1 MAITSQIVG
10 LDPDD
15 FGYSVSVKKIEVMDG
30 EKTTYQRVTE
40 IDWYVVGVDA
50 DGNRVKQYRKTFRLK
65 DTEAKAKQGGYDLL
79 DLIWQLGKDWVGEQ
93 QATPKYDD

>member
-30 EKTTYQRVTE
+30 EEITYQRVADITY
-40 IDWYVVGVDA
+40 YVVGVDA
-50 DGNRVKQYRKTFRLK
+50 DGNRIKQHREVKRLK
-65 DTEAKAKQGGYDLL
+65 DIPATPRQKIRDLAE
-79 DLIWQLGKDWVGEQ
+79 IVWQLGQAWVNEQ
-93 QATPKYDD
+93 QSVPEFDN